1 MAEFADVVV
10 TAERVFDGNRARRAA
25 AGSGGVG
32 VAVNA
37 GRIVA
42 VDSAAALADRFPDA
56 DTEHYAGGTLTPG
69 LIDAHVHLTMPG
81 DGSSYEPAA
90 NRAAER
96 RFRTAFVNLRTHLE
110 AGVTT
115 VRDVGSHLDFLG
127 WSPADRLVVPRLMRY
142 GPPITNPGGHMHLF
156 GGESATAAEA
166 KENATRNMREG
177 ADGIKVAASGGG
189 TIGTVPHAATIEQ
202 DLIAAAAA
210 VAHEWNALATT
221 HALSK
226 ESMRRAIEAGT
237 NGIEHLGFLT
247 PEGHSEFDPELADLA
262 ASRGVTFGSTLGC
275 NNRYTARA
283 AAGELDPWEVEG
295 QAERTAYYIR
305 NAARMREHGGNIVA
319 ASDAGWKYTHFGDF
333 ANELR
338 LLTLAEYTP
347 VEVLRL
353 ATGANADYLNLAD
366 RIGYLRAGLD
376 ADLAVFDGDPTTDIT
391 AAARVRAVY
400 REGERVHTRHV

>member
-1 MAEFADVVV
+1 MAELVV
-10 TAERVFDGNRARRAA
+10 TAARLFDGSEVRRGP
-25 AGSGGVG
+25 AGSGGIG
-32 VAVNA
+32 VAVVD
-37 GRIVA
+37 GRIAA
-42 VDSAAALADRFPDA
+42 VDSAHALVERFRDA
-56 DTEHYAGGTLTPG
+56 DTQHYGEATLSPG

-81 DGSSYEPAA
+81 DGTSYEPAA
-90 NRAAER
+90 SQVAER

-115 VRDVGSHLDFLG
+115 VRDVGSHLDFLA
-127 WSPADRLVVPRLMRY
+127 WAPADWLVLPRLMRY
-142 GPPITNPGGHMHLF
+142 GPPITSTGGHMHLF

-166 KENATRNMREG
+166 KENATRNMRAG

-189 TIGTVPHAATIEQ
+189 TLGTVPHAATIDQE
-202 DLIAAAAA
+202 LIAAAAA

-226 ESMRRAIEAGT
+226 NSMRRAIEAGT
-237 NGIEHLGFLT
+237 DGIEHLGFLT
-247 PEGHSEFDPELADLA
+247 ESGQSEFDLELAGFA
-262 ASRGVTFGSTLGC
+262 VQRGVTFGSTLGC

-283 AAGELDPWEVEG
+283 AAGELDAWEVEE
-295 QAERTAYYIR
+295 QAERTTYYIR
-305 NAARMREHGGNIVA
+305 NAARMRALGANIVA

-347 VEVLRL
+347 PEVLRL
-353 ATGANADYLNLAD
+353 ATGANADYLGLAD
-366 RIGYLRAGLD
+366 SVGYLRPGLL

-391 AAARVRAVY
+391 AAAHVRAVY
-400 REGERVHTRHV
+400 RDGERVYARFC